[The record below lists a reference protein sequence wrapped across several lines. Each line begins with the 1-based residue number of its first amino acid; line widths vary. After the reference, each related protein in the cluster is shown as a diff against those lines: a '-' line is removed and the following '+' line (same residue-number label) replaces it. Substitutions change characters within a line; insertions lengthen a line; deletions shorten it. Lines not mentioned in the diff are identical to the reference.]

1 MSNEEKPMPRLVTVE
16 EAKKL
21 LCCGTTNI
29 YELINARE
37 LRRLKIGRK
46 TVFLASDI
54 SDFISR
60 KVAEADALVCA

>member
-29 YELINARE
+29 YELINAGE

-54 SDFISR
+54 SDFIDR

>member
-1 MSNEEKPMPRLVTVE
+1 MSIEELPMPRLVTVA

-29 YELINARE
+29 YELINSNE
-37 LRRLKIGRK
+37 LRRIKIGRK

-54 SDFISR
+54 IDYIDR
-60 KVAEADALVCA
+60 KVAEADALARA